1 MNLLINR
8 KKLELL
14 LEKNKEKIGHDNIQG
29 IETLFSGITFG
40 ISTIFA
46 SYTSIGIF
54 SDFLIKQICVI
65 LSVGFSLWGIY
76 MITKS
81 LKTKYG
87 PTELL
92 NDIEN
97 LNEITHPFS
106 IVAIKDTF
114 NKFPNN
120 FLLYY
125 DTRWDCKFFI
135 YYRTQATSNEV
146 NEENICTRLSN
157 ELKIKKDRIS
167 VEYRSV
173 KIQRKF
179 SVSDQKY
186 KCYEHQVYYVKI
198 PFNSTIKNR
207 DFIIDGKHYYW
218 MSIAEMEQDP
228 NIIEKNLDVVNL
240 ISESIP

>member
-87 PTELL
+87 HTELL

-97 LNEITHPFS
+97 LRAYP
-106 IVAIKDTF
+106 
-114 NKFPNN
+114 
-120 FLLYY
+120 
-125 DTRWDCKFFI
+125 
-135 YYRTQATSNEV
+135 
-146 NEENICTRLSN
+146 
-157 ELKIKKDRIS
+157 
-167 VEYRSV
+167 
-173 KIQRKF
+173 
-179 SVSDQKY
+179 
-186 KCYEHQVYYVKI
+186 
-198 PFNSTIKNR
+198 
-207 DFIIDGKHYYW
+207 
-218 MSIAEMEQDP
+218 
-228 NIIEKNLDVVNL
+228 
-240 ISESIP
+240 